1 MAWVSVVIPVCNIER
16 HLRQCLDSVAAQ
28 TLDDLEIICV
38 DDGSTDTS
46 PLILEEYAARDSRFR
61 IITQANSG
69 PGAARNAGLE
79 QTKGEFLIFLD
90 SDDWFE
96 PDFLELMARKAEQ
109 TEADVTICR
118 SVEFDTD
125 GGRELPSDWMLKIHR
140 LPGEAFRPEDIS
152 EHMFQFTYGWP
163 WDKLYRTSMIRQE
176 QLRFPALRNSED
188 LAFVFPSL
196 LAARRIAVLD
206 RTLIHHRVNRPGSV
220 SNTRGSCPDA
230 PYEAFSMV
238 KAFLEQRNLVEQ
250 YQRSFLNWAIEFLI
264 WHVGTINDKTVR
276 RQYWKI
282 LKEEWFPSLLAG
294 LRPPGWREDKRIRCK
309 YLLVKYA
316 PRPVFCGVV
325 DGCHSLK
332 KLNRRKQMRRCAR

>member
-1 MAWVSVVIPVCNIER
+1 MALVSVVIPVYNIER
-16 HLRQCLDSVAAQ
+16 HLRQCLDSLAAQ
-28 TLDDLEIICV
+28 TLEDLEIICV
-38 DDGSTDTS
+38 NDGSTDSS
-46 PLILEEYAARDSRFR
+46 PQILEEYAARDSRFR
-61 IITQANSG
+61 VVTQANSG
-69 PGAARNAGLE
+69 PGTARNAGLE
-79 QTKGEFLIFLD
+79 QAEGTFLIFLD

-109 TEADVTICR
+109 TGADATICR
-118 SVEFDTD
+118 AVEFDTD
-125 GGRELPSDWMLKIHR
+125 GDRELPSGWMLKVHQ

-152 EHMFQFTYGWP
+152 EHIFQFTYGWP
-163 WDKLYRTSMIRQE
+163 WDKLYRTSLIRQE

-206 RTLIHHRVNRPGSV
+206 RTLIHHRVNRPASV
-220 SNTRGSCPDA
+220 SNSRSNDPDA
-230 PYEAFSMV
+230 PYEAFSIV
-238 KAFLEQRNLVEQ
+238 KAFLAQHDLMEQ
-250 YQRSFLNWAIEFLI
+250 YQRSFLNGAVEFLI

-282 LKEEWFPSLLAG
+282 LKEEWFPFLLGG
-294 LRPPGWREDKRIRCK
+294 LRPPGWREDKRTRCK

-325 DGCHSLK
+325 DSYHSLK
-332 KLNRRKQMRRCAR
+332 KLYRRKQMRRCAR